1 MPYKILL
8 AFDGSGSS
16 ERAAAYILTLLR
28 RNPEVKVTA
37 LTVYW
42 PVTTLDPYLE
52 SKTAIPA
59 IEQSSIEKATKIQ
72 EQLKAMFSLE
82 GRDFEPVIARGD
94 PADVIFDHARNG
106 GYDFLVMGTNARLKG
121 KEVVM
126 GSICRRVVARVQCPV
141 MLVN

>member
-16 ERAAAYILTLLR
+16 ERAAAYVLTLLK
-28 RNPEVKVTA
+28 RNPEVRVTT

-52 SKTAIPA
+52 SKGAIPV
-59 IEQSSIEKATKIQ
+59 IERSSIERAEKMQ
-72 EQLKAMFSLE
+72 EKLKAMFSQE
-82 GRDFEPVIARGD
+82 GRGFEPVIARGD
-94 PADVIFDHARNG
+94 PADVIFDHARSG
-106 GYDFLVMGTNARLKG
+106 GYDFIVMGTNARVKG

-126 GSICRRVVARVQCPV
+126 GSICRRVVARIQCPV